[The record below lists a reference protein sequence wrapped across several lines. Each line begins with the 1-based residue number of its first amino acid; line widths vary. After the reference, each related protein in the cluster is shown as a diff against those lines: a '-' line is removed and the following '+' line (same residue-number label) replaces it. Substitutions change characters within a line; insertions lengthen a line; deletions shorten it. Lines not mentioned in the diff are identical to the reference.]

1 MLKKRSVVI
10 GFILLIGIEH
20 LAKAIDPGTADFCRG
35 FNSAVFCFCL
45 GLLSSDII
53 RG

>member
-20 LAKAIDPGTADFCRG
+20 LTKAIDLGAGDFLRG
-35 FNSAVFCFCL
+35 FHAAVFCFVL
-45 GLLSSDII
+45 GLLSSHII
-53 RG
+53 RD